1 MRTLLLTGVLASLLT
16 AGGCAST
23 GGTGNDDAI
32 TFQTTGGIAP
42 AKAAA
47 REVLLSHDIVIDEQ
61 VDGMMSMLGLGGAG
75 PVQMIVGRSP
85 GGSDVT
91 ASLSQAGT
99 AGEVNVLILV
109 DDPED
114 DALEAAI
121 ADDLRAALGVP
132 TAMP

>member
-1 MRTLLLTGVLASLLT
+1 M
-16 AGGCAST
+16 
-23 GGTGNDDAI
+23 
-32 TFQTTGGIAP
+32 AP
-42 AKAAA
+42 N
-47 REVLLSHDIVIDEQ
+47 
-61 VDGMMSMLGLGGAG
+61 
-75 PVQMIVGRSP
+75 
-85 GGSDVT
+85 VT

-132 TAMP
+132 AAIP